1 MSPVG
6 RPSRLSLD
14 ARDAIPVN
22 DLNHAL
28 LNTSTA
34 GHAPARGG
42 FLRKPAPA
50 QLRLDAFEIDL
61 RAKLGVPEG
70 EDWTLYLPETKHGD
84 RLFAEWQRLGAAA
97 RRASEFQIGAA

>member
-1 MSPVG
+1 M
-6 RPSRLSLD
+6 
-14 ARDAIPVN
+14 
-22 DLNHAL
+22 
-28 LNTSTA
+28 
-34 GHAPARGG
+34 
-42 FLRKPAPA
+42 RKPAPA